1 MAVAG
6 AVVRTLSAVKA
17 TMNLD
22 HLKLLA
28 CPDCHAELRCSSA
41 HDTRV
46 VTEGTLTCT
55 ACGKAYP
62 IAGGI
67 PRFVPRE
74 NYASG
79 FGLEW
84 TRHARTQY
92 DGYCGLPVSEQRFF
106 SQTRWPRDLRGELI
120 LEVGSGSGRFTDQAA
135 NTGAMVVSLDYS
147 YAVEANYASNGA
159 RANVLIV
166 QADVFAMPVRSGT
179 FDRVFCFGMLQHTPD
194 PAAAFASL
202 PRVLRSGGMLCADI
216 YKATL
221 FRAFLHPKY
230 YVRPFTRR
238 MNPDRLYR
246 RVCAWVDFMWPL
258 ASLIRRVPK
267 GYVVNWRLL
276 VADYS
281 CLGLK
286 GDILKE
292 WSYLDTFDMLAPR
305 YDRPARI
312 GTVRRWAQ
320 RANLQAVTAEY
331 ADQGI
336 VLRATAPPAGAA
348 AGEAASVA

>member
-1 MAVAG
+1 
-6 AVVRTLSAVKA
+6 
-17 TMNLD
+17 MNLD

-28 CPDCHAELRCSSA
+28 CPRCHAELRCSQSA
-41 HDTRV
+41 RDMLAV

-55 ACGKAYP
+55 SCGNEYP
-62 IAGGI
+62 IIGGI

-92 DGYCGLPVSEQRFF
+92 DSYCGLPVSEQRFF

-120 LEVGSGSGRFTDQAA
+120 LEVGSGSGRFTEQAA

-147 YAVEANYASNGA
+147 YAVEANYATNGA

-194 PAAAFASL
+194 PAGAFASL
-202 PRVLRSGGMLCADI
+202 PRVLRSGGVLCADI

-246 RVCAWVDFMWPL
+246 RVCAWVNFMWPL

-267 GYVVNWRLL
+267 GYAVNWRLL

-305 YDRPARI
+305 YDRPVRI
-312 GTVRRWAQ
+312 GTVRRWAR
-320 RANLQAVTAEY
+320 RANLEAVTTEY

-336 VLRATAPPAGAA
+336 VLRAIAPPAGAA
-348 AGEAASVA
+348 AVEAASAA